1 MTAQSVQ
8 YDGIMHDF
16 TTTSTASAAGRA
28 PTGRPGSRA
37 GGTSP
42 RRDRSARAA
51 REDSQEDGRKRAQDK
66 QRQNCRPLPLPR
78 RADLQPF
85 PRKYQRLRK
94 NKDSRHSPLLRRPL
108 PPPGRAIVERP
119 SPGHIM
125 VVLCDVIICSII
137 IKTLNVA
144 VLYNVYFNAAKG
156 EYITLAAWVDLK
168 AKKLLEITVTH
179 IDAEQNVN
187 LIFHSAGSNSNA
199 PGQIAPFDF
208 EFNGQSFACSLTG
221 LFNCI
226 SYCGI
231 RHLVNPAAGVTCD
244 ILCGTAFAFA
254 CSGA

>member
-78 RADLQPF
+78 RADLRPF

-119 SPGHIM
+119 SPGRKMLASFPCALSPPETSHIPPDLHLAPFKRIPAM
-125 VVLCDVIICSII
+125 ENLCDPDDVRPQVP
-137 IKTLNVA
+137 LHR
-144 VLYNVYFNAAKG
+144 
-156 EYITLAAWVDLK
+156 
-168 AKKLLEITVTH
+168 LL
-179 IDAEQNVN
+179 DAENN
-187 LIFHSAGSNSNA
+187 RPLELLSNSRY
-199 PGQIAPFDF
+199 QLCKTF
-208 EFNGQSFACSLTG
+208 EPYLN
-221 LFNCI
+221 I
-226 SYCGI
+226 GI
-231 RHLVNPAAGVTCD
+231 GCLK
-244 ILCGTAFAFA
+244 FQY
-254 CSGA
+254 